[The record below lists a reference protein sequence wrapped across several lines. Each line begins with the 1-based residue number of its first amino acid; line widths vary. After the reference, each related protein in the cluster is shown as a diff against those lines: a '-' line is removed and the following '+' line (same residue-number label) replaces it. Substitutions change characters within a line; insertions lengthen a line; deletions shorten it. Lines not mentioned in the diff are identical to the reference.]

1 MKKKT
6 RCVALILALVF
17 ALSMMSGCGGTTAQE
32 NSTGE
37 EADTNNDEPV
47 FVNLAGASSSGTWFI
62 YLNAIATYLMDDYGW
77 TVSCEATSGTPEIIE
92 LMGSGAF
99 DFAFANGVNVSDA
112 WFAENSEAGNE
123 PADYLRSI
131 CYTYGT
137 VQHLV
142 CAADFDA
149 ASIKDL
155 KGARVC
161 VGVAGS
167 NTEITFQN
175 LLKYAGITYDDI
187 VPEYIDGSQAI
198 EALRNGQVDAAIITG
213 PLNNSNMVDVM
224 AGGDYKILEI
234 PKDVVEQMIENINA
248 SYYDFVIPAGTY
260 NNQTEDIATMGTP
273 NILITH
279 EDVSEDLVYKFLE
292 SLYKHQ
298 EELVGVN
305 EAIGEMSLENVETG
319 LVAPLHD
326 GAVRFFTE
334 KGVKLSQ

>member
-1 MKKKT
+1 M
-6 RCVALILALVF
+6 
-17 ALSMMSGCGGTTAQE
+17 
-32 NSTGE
+32 
-37 EADTNNDEPV
+37 
-47 FVNLAGASSSGTWFI
+47 
-62 YLNAIATYLMDDYGW
+62 
-77 TVSCEATSGTPEIIE
+77 
-92 LMGSGAF
+92 
-99 DFAFANGVNVSDA
+99 
-112 WFAENSEAGNE
+112 
-123 PADYLRSI
+123 
-131 CYTYGT
+131 
-137 VQHLV
+137 
-142 CAADFDA
+142 
-149 ASIKDL
+149 
-155 KGARVC
+155 
-161 VGVAGS
+161 
-167 NTEITFQN
+167 
-175 LLKYAGITYDDI
+175 LKYAGITYDDI